1 MKLKATLYESQS
13 KRVQSDQPEN
23 MLCAPDLHLPHKE
36 SASMLTAKSS
46 PCLGNY
52 YSPDHLHMTE
62 ELQ

>member
-13 KRVQSDQPEN
+13 ERVQSDQPEN
-23 MLCAPDLHLPHKE
+23 MLCAPDLHFPHKE
-36 SASMLTAKSS
+36 SASMLTAKSA